1 MREEGLL
8 SPSEPSLFL
17 PSNVRSL
24 EISGCQK
31 WLPNHSGHWC
41 FPCLSEKESFSFK
54 SLFQNQSW
62 ESTSRQK
69 KVPSKTGPPHPGTP
83 EEFQKP
89 QPDTEEVSLVRDQWL
104 VSSQAS
110 LALPSE
116 AQSDQIRE
124 TGLATEV
131 SNDPPR
137 KHTQIENL

>member
-1 MREEGLL
+1 MSDLL
-8 SPSEPSLFL
+8 RFLDARSGCLTTQGTGAFLVSLKRRASPS
-17 PSNVRSL
+17 
-24 EISGCQK
+24 K
-31 WLPNHSGHWC
+31 AC
-41 FPCLSEKESFSFK
+41 FRIRAGRAHPDK
-54 SLFQNQSW
+54 
-62 ESTSRQK
+62 K
-69 KVPSKTGPPHPGTP
+69 KVPSKTGQPHPGTP

-89 QPDTEEVSLVRDQWL
+89 QPATEEVSLVRDQWL